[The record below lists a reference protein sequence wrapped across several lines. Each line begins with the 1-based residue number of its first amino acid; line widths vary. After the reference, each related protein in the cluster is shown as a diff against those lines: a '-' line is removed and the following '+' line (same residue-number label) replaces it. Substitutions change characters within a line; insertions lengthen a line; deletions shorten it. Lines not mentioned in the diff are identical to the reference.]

1 MKRFAIALA
10 VTALAL
16 CAVSFFVP
24 DVAHAAGIGFDTVAV
39 AGAAKMVLAN
49 PALLALRSRHGE
61 LTRAAAAKLAEVV
74 DGMPAD
80 QVRTIETAHAELAR
94 QAGEVAT
101 QIADAERAAPTTVIP
116 PAPVTPAILADT
128 VRQAVDQALAGE
140 RTRAAEIHTL
150 CGAHGLRD
158 LAADMVTRGLTIDA
172 VRAEVLAKLT
182 EQSRS
187 QPNQRPHI
195 TITRDQGDT
204 IRQSVEAAILLRASP
219 TALPANDPGRELAR
233 GWRGMSL
240 LEMGRTFL
248 EDTQGVRLRG
258 MSRFE
263 LATRL
268 LGLDSL
274 GTRAIGLNSTSDFA
288 NVLANVIN
296 KRLRNAYEIAPQ
308 NWKKIGRQSNN
319 PDFKQKSVVQL
330 SSAPIFKQVAEGA
343 EFSYGGLT
351 DGAEKYALATY
362 GRIIAVTRQTLINDD
377 LGAFDRLPMMLGRQA
392 AELEAKTFWAILTA
406 NAAMSDTVALF
417 HANHGNL
424 GSASAVVEAGLTE
437 AKKLMRKQKS
447 LTAKAADAEPLNLT
461 PRYLI
466 VSPDKEIEAAKM
478 LTAVLATQ
486 TSTVNVFAG
495 TLELIVEARITGN
508 TWYLSADPAL
518 IDTIEYAYL
527 EGEEGLY
534 TEQRIGFEVDGIEI
548 KGRVDFAAKAIDWRG
563 LFMNPGA

>member
-80 QVRTIETAHAELAR
+80 QVRTIETAHAELVR

-101 QIADAERAAPTTVIP
+101 QIADAERAAPTVIP
-116 PAPVTPAILADT
+116 PAPVTSAILADT

-172 VRAEVLAKLT
+172 ARAEVLAKLT

-233 GWRGMSL
+233 DWRGMSL

-296 KRLRNAYEIAPQ
+296 KRLRNAYELAPQ
-308 NWKKIGRQSNN
+308 NWKKIGRQSNS

-330 SSAPIFKQVAEGA
+330 SSAPIFKAVAEGQ

-406 NAAMSDTVALF
+406 NAEHERRRGAVPC
-417 HANHGNL
+417 HAWQSRRGERGRRGRHDRG
-424 GSASAVVEAGLTE
+424 E
-437 AKKLMRKQKS
+437 K
-447 LTAKAADAEPLNLT
+447 ADAQAKVAD
-461 PRYLI
+461 R
-466 VSPDKEIEAAKM
+466 KGGRRRAAQSDAAISRRVAGQRGRGGQM

-486 TSTVNVFAG
+486 TSNVNVFAG

>member
-80 QVRTIETAHAELAR
+80 QVRTIETAHAELVR

-101 QIADAERAAPTTVIP
+101 QIADAERAAPTVVP

-172 VRAEVLAKLT
+172 ARAEVLAKLT
-182 EQSRS
+182 EQSRA

-233 GWRGMSL
+233 DWRGMSL

-248 EDTQGVRLRG
+248 
-258 MSRFE
+258 SR
-263 LATRL
+263 TR
-268 LGLDSL
+268 
-274 GTRAIGLNSTSDFA
+274 RAFA
-288 NVLANVIN
+288 C
-296 KRLRNAYEIAPQ
+296 
-308 NWKKIGRQSNN
+308 
-319 PDFKQKSVVQL
+319 
-330 SSAPIFKQVAEGA
+330 
-343 EFSYGGLT
+343 
-351 DGAEKYALATY
+351 
-362 GRIIAVTRQTLINDD
+362 
-377 LGAFDRLPMMLGRQA
+377 A
-392 AELEAKTFWAILTA
+392 A
-406 NAAMSDTVALF
+406 
-417 HANHGNL
+417 
-424 GSASAVVEAGLTE
+424 
-437 AKKLMRKQKS
+437 
-447 LTAKAADAEPLNLT
+447 
-461 PRYLI
+461 
-466 VSPDKEIEAAKM
+466 
-478 LTAVLATQ
+478 
-486 TSTVNVFAG
+486 
-495 TLELIVEARITGN
+495 
-508 TWYLSADPAL
+508 
-518 IDTIEYAYL
+518 
-527 EGEEGLY
+527 
-534 TEQRIGFEVDGIEI
+534 
-548 KGRVDFAAKAIDWRG
+548 
-563 LFMNPGA
+563 